1 MKDKYSSGYQP
12 DFFDKDIDI
21 KLSVR
26 GMSSWPDQSRF
37 PINISNEKAGKT
49 LKNDFENSDSIT
61 IVTGYT
67 SLDYIIDF
75 LSKLDFEN
83 NSKQIKLLIGSEPFP
98 GRREQYN
105 LNINNVSQE
114 INDYWLENGIS
125 LRLCQKIIDT
135 KKIIESGNLI
145 SRYINNSENKL
156 HGKIYISDNA
166 SILVRV
172 ILVFRNGKTA

>member
-49 LKNDFENSDSIT
+49 LKNDFVNSDSIT

-75 LSKLDFEN
+75 LSILRFSRSGDFFIWLRQVLDLKF
-83 NSKQIKLLIGSEPFP
+83 LP
-98 GRREQYN
+98 
-105 LNINNVSQE
+105 
-114 INDYWLENGIS
+114 
-125 LRLCQKIIDT
+125 QKI
-135 KKIIESGNLI
+135 
-145 SRYINNSENKL
+145 
-156 HGKIYISDNA
+156 
-166 SILVRV
+166 
-172 ILVFRNGKTA
+172 F